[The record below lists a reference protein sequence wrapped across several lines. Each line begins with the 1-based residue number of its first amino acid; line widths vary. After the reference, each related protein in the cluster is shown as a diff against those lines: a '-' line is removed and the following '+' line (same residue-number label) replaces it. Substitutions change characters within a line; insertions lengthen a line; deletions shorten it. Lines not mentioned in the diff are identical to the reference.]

1 MNKEMILEYISEDI
15 VDKAKF
21 YSYECLPSQI
31 SNALY
36 LYGNTSDYQVL
47 GFIDAS
53 EQLDGSLG
61 MIFTD
66 LSIYFC
72 FKNPQVIAYKDIK
85 ELMLVK
91 NEDNSFY
98 AKIKTINST
107 YVFKNSY
114 LNLVNFIMF
123 LSDILELK
131 ISYVMSDFEKVE
143 YFIPMIINDIKND
156 NYEDLE
162 LSSIQLQQLK
172 DIENELAMLKNLDE
186 IDYQDEC
193 RSICKYCLDYFDSLG
208 LDSDE
213 IDILKE
219 VQHNFDQKDDEQ
231 EQQIA
236 GAKKWVDDMM
246 NSYRQG
252 DTKMYDQMKSVMDN
266 LGIDENKLN
275 NMSQEELDKYVQDMC
290 KKFGISQS
298 MFNKIKDRFSR

>member
-275 NMSQEELDKYVQDMC
+275 NMSQEELDQYVQDMC